1 MKKKISE
8 NILEIFIFFFFLIYF
23 LIWIKTNFNTVN
35 INNNSLPEAIQL
47 SNFTPHLSNIFF
59 KFSNYLNSNFIFGYA
74 LFPSLV
80 AVILYKIFYKLLGL
94 RLWSLSITMLAMTAT
109 ENFPFIGFLKNK
121 NLLVHK

>member
-1 MKKKISE
+1 M
-8 NILEIFIFFFFLIYF
+8 
-23 LIWIKTNFNTVN
+23 
-35 INNNSLPEAIQL
+35 

-109 ENFPFIGFLKNK
+109 ENFPFIGFLKNIINSDMIFNSVNK
-121 NLLVHK
+121 YENFEIFQPGVSSSLNALGLFFRIVGFPSSLNNGYVIL